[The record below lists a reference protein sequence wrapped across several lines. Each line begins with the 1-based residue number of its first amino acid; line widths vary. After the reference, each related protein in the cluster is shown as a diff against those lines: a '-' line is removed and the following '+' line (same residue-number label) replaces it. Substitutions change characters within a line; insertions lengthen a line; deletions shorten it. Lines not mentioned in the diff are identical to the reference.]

1 MIESIEIENLRGI
14 AHGKLEGLTPL
25 TILVGPNG
33 SGKSTI
39 LDAIFAGYQS
49 NSAGSTITKR
59 TEGVGNKAKWLSYRS
74 NSNINPTVLINAT
87 DDSDQRL
94 GSKIVFNVSNPLRHG
109 GGMGGFAGG
118 SDISISGDGIKES
131 IKMIEPSHSGLVSL
145 HDMYTQAVE
154 KGRRKEVN
162 ETIKNLVPGLQ
173 HLEILTEN
181 STPILHF
188 VFDDYSI
195 PATLSGFGVYS
206 VLKMCI
212 EFALSEN
219 GIILIE
225 EPEVHLH
232 TRAITQL
239 AKAIYRTT
247 NRGIQIILT
256 THSLELIDALLDAA
270 TEPDDLDKLSVFMMK
285 LDNGK
290 LCSARI
296 PGKNVEIERHQ
307 IGADL
312 R

>member
-39 LDAIFAGYQS
+39 LDAIFAGCRS
-49 NSAGSTITKR
+49 KPAGMSLAKR
-59 TEGVGNKAKWLSYRS
+59 TEGVTNKVKWLAYRS
-74 NSNINPTVLINAT
+74 NTKTNPKITLKST
-87 DDSDQRL
+87 DT
-94 GSKIVFNVSNPLRHG
+94 
-109 GGMGGFAGG
+109 
-118 SDISISGDGIKES
+118 SDITTESQVTLNLEAASHQGNNNDQIPISGNGLKENIK
-131 IKMIEPSHSGLVSL
+131 IIEPSNGNLRSL
-145 HDMYTQAVE
+145 HDMYTIAVE
-154 KGRRKEVN
+154 RGRRKEVN

-188 VFDDYSI
+188 VFDEYSV

-206 VLKMCI
+206 ILKMCI
-212 EFALSEN
+212 EFALAED
-219 GIILIE
+219 GIILLE

-232 TRAITQL
+232 TGAISQL
-239 AKAIYRTT
+239 ANAIHRTT
-247 NRGIQIILT
+247 NRGVQIILT
-256 THSLELIDALLDAA
+256 THSIELIDALLDCA
-270 TEPDDLDKLSVFMMK
+270 TEPSDLNKLSVFMVK